1 MSFSSTTKNQLAKQL
16 SHRNCCQMAEFL
28 ALTKMDGTI
37 SFNRRKG
44 VSLCIETE
52 NPAVAR
58 KIFKLTKAIFDTPG
72 KLLVYKKSRLKKNN
86 IYEICVPP
94 QDRMENVFIALG
106 LMDEERVWNAQFRDS
121 FPWDYVEK
129 DCCKRAYLRG
139 AFLGGGSVND
149 PEGTYHMEIVTSQPS
164 QAEAMQKI
172 LADFG
177 IQAKI
182 CQRKNVHVLY
192 LKDSPQIVE
201 FLNHIGAHQALLSF
215 ENTRI
220 VKEIHNRINRQR
232 NFDLANVNKTAKSAL
247 AQKMAIERIAAKVGL
262 ESLAPHLRE
271 IAALRLE
278 NMGMGLEELARL
290 TDPPI
295 GKSGVN
301 HRLKKLMEI
310 AEELGGG
317 D

>member
-1 MSFSSTTKNQLAKQL
+1 MSFSSTTKNQLAKQF
-16 SHRNCCQMAEFL
+16 SHNTCCQMAEFL

-37 SFNRRKG
+37 SFNRKKG
-44 VSLCIETE
+44 VSLCITTE

-72 KLLVYKKSRLKKNN
+72 ELLVYKKNRLKKNN

-94 QDRMENVFIALG
+94 QARMEEIFIALN
-106 LMDEERVWNAQFRDS
+106 LMNENREWNTEFRDS
-121 FPWDYVEK
+121 FPWEHLKK

-149 PEGTYHMEIVTSQPS
+149 PEGAYHMEIVTSQLA
-164 QAEAMQKI
+164 QAESMQKMM
-172 LADFG
+172 ADFD

-182 CQRKNVHVLY
+182 CQRKNVYVLY
-192 LKDSPQIVE
+192 LKDGPQIVE

-220 VKEIHNRINRQR
+220 VKEIHNKINRQR
-232 NFDLANVNKTAKSAL
+232 NFDLANVNKTAQSAL
-247 AQKMAIERIAAKVGL
+247 AQKMAIDLIEERIGL
-262 ESLAPHLRE
+262 KNLPPHLQE
-271 IAALRLE
+271 IAFLRLE
-278 NMGMGLEELARL
+278 NMGMGLTELAQL
-290 TDPPI
+290 TDPPVS
-295 GKSGVN
+295 KSGAN

-310 AEELGGG
+310 AKNIK
-317 D
+317 